1 MGIVKKDL
9 ERQEEE
15 QMHPGQNCERCG
27 HELTKDDVEY
37 NKVWS
42 KMKLCQKCRTE
53 YERLEK
59 E

>member
-15 QMHPGQNCERCG
+15 QMHSGQNCEGCG
-27 HELTKDDVEY
+27 HELTKDYVEY
-37 NKVWS
+37 NKVWGE
-42 KMKLCQKCRTE
+42 MKLCQECRTK